1 MNGGQSRRVASEPE
15 QKRDSRK
22 MGSVSGA
29 VMGVSKTGPT
39 GMHTLVSTHNF
50 GHSMLQN
57 YGIGMYV
64 RSVPGCVDGSGYHL
78 VL

>member
-29 VMGVSKTGPT
+29 VMGVSKTGPRQREQ
-39 GMHTLVSTHNF
+39 GCTH
-50 GHSMLQN
+50 
-57 YGIGMYV
+57 
-64 RSVPGCVDGSGYHL
+64 
-78 VL
+78 